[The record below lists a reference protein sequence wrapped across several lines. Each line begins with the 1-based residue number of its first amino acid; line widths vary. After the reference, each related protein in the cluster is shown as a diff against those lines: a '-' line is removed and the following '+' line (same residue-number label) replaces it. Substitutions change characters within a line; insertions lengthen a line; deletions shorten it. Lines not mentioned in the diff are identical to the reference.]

1 MGMRGQ
7 IEKLQLDS
15 GAYWSCRLP
24 CRADSHVDDEGV
36 AALVDALCRRRRS
49 DSARPPY
56 LLSRLSAELVGMK
69 AMCDGEHQASRLL
82 YS

>member
-1 MGMRGQ
+1 M
-7 IEKLQLDS
+7 EKLQLDS

-49 DSARPPY
+49 DGARPPDPAGEAPCGAGGRARHDGVT
-56 LLSRLSAELVGMK
+56 RL
-69 AMCDGEHQASRLL
+69 
-82 YS
+82 